1 MLLNQ
6 ISQLFIGQVMGT
18 SVGTKVF
25 VEHGW
30 RACSLLLLA
39 LQGFQMLVLLLRGP
53 HCPRKRWFGYEGGLE
68 ARKRV
73 ALEKENAQCHG
84 GVQHDPEALMRNGED
99 MQPDKSCI
107 AK

>member
-6 ISQLFIGQVMGT
+6 LSQLFIGQVMGT
-18 SVGTKVF
+18 SVSTKVF

-30 RACSLLLLA
+30 RACSLLLMA
-39 LQGFQMLVLLLRGP
+39 LHGFQMLVLLLRGP

-73 ALEKENAQCHG
+73 VLEREKVQCHD
-84 GVQHDPEALMRNGED
+84 GVQHDPEGAELEGGADE
-99 MQPDKSCI
+99 KC
-107 AK
+107 